1 MDNSSFFCLPFEADC
16 CLSLFCNP
24 CTLAQMRIHVE
35 AGEKGFFSAPD
46 VIEELSTQAAAPAV
60 KAPDDAKG
68 TSV

>member
-1 MDNSSFFCLPFEADC
+1 MPFEADC

-46 VIEELSTQAAAPAV
+46 VIEELSTV
-60 KAPDDAKG
+60 KAPNDAKG